1 MRVDVILA
9 DAAHAAEGK
18 VSMLGAGW
26 SLSRGATSMAV
37 VVFIEVPWDQA
48 SHERRFTLEL
58 LDADGQPVSVVGP
71 NGSQAIVVEGAV
83 KPERVDELPHGI
95 PITLP
100 PLALQISP
108 LPLQP
113 GRYVWRF
120 SLDGET
126 QETWQRSFTKLAPN
140 PAPGAS

>member
-26 SLSRGATSMAV
+26 SLSRGVTAMAV
-37 VVFIEVPWDQA
+37 VVFIEVPWDQTDPD
-48 SHERRFTLEL
+48 RRFTLEL
-58 LDADGQPVSVVGP
+58 LDADGQAVRLRGP
-71 NGSQAIVVEGAV
+71 KGTQTIIVEGTV
-83 KPERVDELPHGI
+83 KAERPADLPHGI
-95 PITLP
+95 PIALP
-100 PLALQISP
+100 PLALQIGP
-108 LPLQP
+108 LPLEP

-126 QETWQRSFTKLAPN
+126 HETWQRSFTKVAPRPEAQN
-140 PAPGAS
+140 G